1 MAGTIGNRNSEKGKI
16 VRSVIKQRLAERAL
30 LAVIVDAMLDKAADG
45 DLSAAKEIFDRVDG
59 KAAQSLELSGDS
71 DNPIVSEIQVKLIKP
86 SNDSGS

>member
-45 DLSAAKEIFDRVDG
+45 DLQAAKEIFDRVDG

-86 SNDSGS
+86 SNDTGS

>member
-45 DLSAAKEIFDRVDG
+45 DLPAAKEIFDRIDG

-86 SNDSGS
+86 RNDSGS